1 MIKTTLDYM
10 AEIADYQ
17 MQMRDLNQKI
27 HESLIAAGDQ
37 YSDDE
42 EIMYCVKA
50 IESAHFFI
58 EIGQDAEAVAIIYV
72 EAASKLLELL
82 ENKIGMA

>member
-17 MQMRDLNQKI
+17 TQVIDFNNKI
-27 HESLIAAGDQ
+27 HESLVAAGDQ

-50 IESAHFFI
+50 IESAYFFI
-58 EIGQDAEAVAIIYV
+58 KIGQEAESVAIIYV